1 LASRLDVVVI
11 EDNDFLRCATVEMIQ
26 AAGHDCAGY
35 FCAEDMD
42 QTMPMCR
49 ADIFVVDINLPGE
62 DGLRLA
68 ERLRRGH
75 PHAGII
81 LFTARTTTAD
91 RVKGYGMGAD
101 IYMVK
106 PVEPA
111 ELCAAIEALGRRSRP
126 AAIANLRFCVDTR
139 LLVGPMGEVKLTAS
153 EAILL
158 SHFACAP
165 SRFLEHWQVMS
176 HLFRQEEFNRA
187 SLDARMSYLRKKLVE
202 AGAEPPAIQVVRK
215 QGYRLLP
222 SIALSARAP
231 HG

>member
-1 LASRLDVVVI
+1 MASRLEVVVI
-11 EDNDFLRCATVEMIQ
+11 EDNDFLRSATVEVIR
-26 AAGHDCAGY
+26 AAGHDCVGY
-35 FCAEDMD
+35 FCAEEMD
-42 QTMPMCR
+42 QTMPLSR
-49 ADIFVVDINLPGE
+49 ADIYVVDINLPGE
-62 DGLRLA
+62 DGFQLA
-68 ERLRRGH
+68 ERLRRAH

-81 LFTARTTTAD
+81 LFTARTATAD

-101 IYMVK
+101 IYMIK

-111 ELCAAIEALGRRSRP
+111 ELRAAIEALGRRARP
-126 AAIANLRFCVDTR
+126 AAIGNLRFCVDTR
-139 LLVGPMGEVKLTAS
+139 LLVGPKGEVKLTAS

-158 SHFACAP
+158 SHFASAP

-187 SLDARMSYLRKKLVE
+187 SLDARMSYLRKKLVD

-222 SIALSARAP
+222 SIAVIS
-231 HG
+231 